1 MMTTV
6 RTSKRI
12 ALGGLFAVAF
22 LILCLLA
29 LKDLND
35 KLNVMTASNSGYQQM
50 TDAQG
55 DKIKTLTSEL
65 EVLRVSKMAELKA
78 IQEEAKVQE
87 KKFLELKDKFNALNL
102 QNNRCSGQ
110 LNDMLEQKSKL
121 EKLESECKRGSA
133 RQKSEA
139 EHLSVQLRD
148 QIARISMDRDACRRQ
163 YDALFKLHQAASD
176 DVVSLNQDKE
186 RLSLQLTDV
195 TDKQKSS
202 TLTSDKVN
210 KIQIQI
216 PNNSRSSSIQPIG
229 LEQPHKISTSSRL
242 GKFLQFLLTKKRP
255 LFKSRS
261 SLYFV
266 GMMQVQEP
274 VQVVPIHQVRKEDVM
289 EAPKHWKNLDAQ
301 VDPHE
306 QDHPGLQAPVYQD
319 DDAEIE
325 DSADGQLPLEYLKN
339 NQRYDI
345 DYDFQADF
353 QQRKPIP
360 AVPRPLVPHQV
371 LDTRHQQRILA
382 HRQPLNRGL

>member
-102 QNNRCSGQ
+102 QSNRCSGQ
-110 LNDMLEQKSKL
+110 LDDMIEQKSKL

-242 GKFLQFLLTKKRP
+242 G
-255 LFKSRS
+255 
-261 SLYFV
+261 
-266 GMMQVQEP
+266 MMQVQEP